1 MYEKVKVDSGEKI
14 VKNEKIGRSKKIEFT
29 ITKKGSKFFAYFDGE
44 KYAGT
49 YNNQKK
55 VEDIVKSYLKLVGE
69 ELQEVK
75 EVKQV
80 QLMVMKKQTKTL

>member
-1 MYEKVKVDSGEKI
+1 MSVTFTQIRQTIDLYEKVKVDSGEKI

-49 YNNQKK
+49 YNKK
-55 VEDIVKSYLKLVGE
+55 LK
-69 ELQEVK
+69 
-75 EVKQV
+75 VKQV